1 MKTLIH
7 IGESPITLT
16 MSDFEDEINVDEITS
31 IEHHNLYGEAVT
43 ISALMNKIGI
53 LKSKAE
59 SMHSEKKLEFD
70 IYESTLRK
78 NFRRESATKGGKFE
92 IEGEQIKLTENSLNE
107 AITLDKGW
115 QVNKKNVIK
124 AKETLDKID
133 SIYWA
138 IQSKDR
144 KLSVL
149 MKAVTPEE
157 FLSELVE
164 GKVNGILIK
173 KQKSITER

>member
-1 MKTLIH
+1 MKTTIH
-7 IGESPITLT
+7 VGDKPITLV
-16 MSDFEDEINVDEITS
+16 MQDFDSEIDVDDITS
-31 IEHHNLYGEAVT
+31 IQYYNLYGEAVT
-43 ISALMNKIGI
+43 VSALMNHIGI
-53 LKSKAE
+53 LKAKAE
-59 SMHSEKKLEFD
+59 SIYSEKKLEFD

-78 NFRRESATKGGKFE
+78 RFRREAAMNAGKFK
-92 IEGEQIKLTENSLNE
+92 IGDEQVKMTEPALTE
-107 AITLDKGW
+107 AIILDDGW

-124 AKETLDKID
+124 AKETMDKID

-157 FLSELVE
+157 FVTELVD
-164 GKVNGILIK
+164 GKVNGMTIK
-173 KQKSITER
+173 KRKSITEK